1 METEARAR
9 VVCVDDEP
17 EVLNGLTLHLRRKY
31 NVDVAGS
38 GPAGLEKLAS
48 LDSPAAVVISDMRMP
63 AMNGAEFL
71 AKVRERFP
79 DSTRILLT
87 GQADVPS
94 AAAAINEGQVFRF
107 LTKPC
112 PPPVLLSAVEAGV
125 QMHRLVTAERV
136 LLEQTLHGCVQMLID
151 VLALTSPA
159 SFGRANR
166 IKKHVHEL
174 AEKLQVKERWQVEVA
189 AMLSQVGTIILPPET
204 IDKLHCGSQLTAEE
218 EKMVA
223 RAPTTT
229 EQLLA
234 HIPRLEGVRQLL
246 ADAARNTRQDS
257 KPPAETAPSSLDMS
271 TQVLRIAMDFDL
283 LEGAGQSTE
292 TALATMLGRT
302 GRYHPDALQT
312 FIELRGE
319 KGPRQAIV
327 SVSLAALKVGMVLA
341 EDMRMTSGTMLVARG
356 YEITSSFL
364 QRVKNFRSGTLIEP
378 VKVRLKAGP

>member
-1 METEARAR
+1 VETEARPR

-17 EVLNGLTLHLRRKY
+17 EVLNGLTLHLRRRY
-31 NVDVAGS
+31 TVEVAGS

-48 LDSPAAVVISDMRMP
+48 FDSAPAVVISDMRMP

-71 AKVRERFP
+71 AKVRERYP

-125 QMHRLVTAERV
+125 QMHRLVMAERV

-159 SFGRANR
+159 AFGRANR
-166 IKKHVHEL
+166 IKKHVSEL
-174 AEKLQVKERWQVEVA
+174 AKKLDIKDRWQVEVA

-204 IDKLHCGSQLTAEE
+204 IDKLHSGSALTPEE

-234 HIPRLEGVRQLL
+234 HIPRLEGVRHLL
-246 ADAARNTRQDS
+246 ADAARSARPDF
-257 KPPAETAPSSLDMS
+257 KAPADIAASPLALSA
-271 TQVLRIAMDFDL
+271 QVLRIAMDFDA
-283 LEGAGQSTE
+283 LEGAGQCTE
-292 TALATMLGRT
+292 TALATMLGRP
-302 GRYHPDALQT
+302 GRYNADALQT
-312 FIELRGE
+312 FSELRGE
-319 KGPRQAIV
+319 AGPRQAIHEL
-327 SVSLAALKVGMVLA
+327 SLGALKVGMVLA

-364 QRVKNFRSGTLIEP
+364 QRVKNFRPGTLIEP
-378 VKVRLKAGP
+378 VKVRLKNGP